1 MDYSNQQIILGG
13 VASAAIEGNRIVT
26 PETATPGS
34 YKKAAAADIP
44 VGISAANGFAIGK
57 RLDYIAHGP
66 HHLRLG
72 AAVTEGQW
80 LKADANGKGVPA
92 AVGDVAIARALKPG
106 AVDELASVYVQPYK
120 V

>member
-1 MDYSNQQIILGG
+1 MDYSNQQIIFGG
-13 VASAAIEGNRIVT
+13 IAATAIEGHRIVT
-26 PETATPGS
+26 PEPATAGS
-34 YKKAAAADIP
+34 YKKATAADIP

-57 RLDYIAHGP
+57 RLDYIVHGP

-80 LKADANGKGVPA
+80 LKADATGKGIPA
-92 AVGDVAIARALKPG
+92 AAGDLAIARAMKAG
-106 AVDELASVYVQPYK
+106 AIGELVSVYVQPYK